1 MKNESRIREQLCKV
15 LNVKSEKANFNHL
28 TDIIKTSVDFKIN
41 LGGINFLIE
50 VDSNN
55 VAKIIFGQYLLL
67 NKAKDLPQ
75 KPFLIIIHCYDGYNI
90 ERTNKHL
97 DYAKEVYGCFI
108 PYMAFAEK
116 EWINNTVNKSKDDL
130 EKYLISLANK

>member
-28 TDIIKTSVDFKIN
+28 TDTIKTSVDFKIN

-75 KPFLIIIHCYDGYNI
+75 KPF
-90 ERTNKHL
+90 
-97 DYAKEVYGCFI
+97 
-108 PYMAFAEK
+108 
-116 EWINNTVNKSKDDL
+116 
-130 EKYLISLANK
+130 